1 MHSDG
6 IELIEKKLRAII
18 RRPKQAQYAYGNRK
32 MLCIRIWIWVDFDA
46 CIASESFRNG
56 EKKCFDPYLMQ
67 QNFYFGQKLF
77 GPASEIRIRWK
88 CERTEKLI
96 RPPPTRVRKKKK
108 VLMILHNCHRTLYY
122 THSLEFLQFGA
133 SFESWGHC
141 LEVFLWLRFLRSST
155 IFIFFPI
162 LTWITLYLSFWTVAM
177 PPHPLEHHNYY
188 QLQCC

>member
-18 RRPKQAQYAYGNRK
+18 RRQKQAQYAYGNRK
-32 MLCIRIWIWVDFDA
+32 MLCIRIWICIWVDFDA

-56 EKKCFDPYLMQ
+56 EKKCFDPYWMQ
-67 QNFYFGQKLF
+67 QKFYFGQKLF

-88 CERTEKLI
+88 CDRTEKLI
-96 RPPPTRVRKKKK
+96 RPPPTRVRTKKK

-141 LEVFLWLRFLRSST
+141 LEVFFMAQISSIINHFYVFFPLWL
-155 IFIFFPI
+155 
-162 LTWITLYLSFWTVAM
+162 
-177 PPHPLEHHNYY
+177 E
-188 QLQCC
+188 